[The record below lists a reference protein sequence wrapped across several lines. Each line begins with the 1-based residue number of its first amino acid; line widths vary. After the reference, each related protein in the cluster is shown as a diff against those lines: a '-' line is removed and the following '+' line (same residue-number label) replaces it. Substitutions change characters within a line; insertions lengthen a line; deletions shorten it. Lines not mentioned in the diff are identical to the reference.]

1 MACLAACGEEEAQSG
16 PISQEQAVQIG
27 TTIVDQMNTIVSQGA
42 IEQYVDQPAL
52 YNGFLGWESALSDI
66 GTYEGVSGGS
76 VSFAEDEVII
86 KVNVLGSSHAAD
98 VEIIL
103 DSALAT
109 YIGITTNVHYSTGEI
124 MAKAGMNTLI
134 GMGTVFVVLIL
145 ISLIISCFTF
155 ISKFEKRQKKQEA
168 PAPAAAAPVVEQ
180 IAAKEELS
188 DDTELVAVIAAAI
201 AAYEGAASTDGFV
214 VRSIRKSNKSKWQNA
229 SVYDVVVEEGATSGA
244 PAAAAPAAP
253 RAVPKAAPAPA
264 AAPAAGGA
272 AGSIKIEAGAAGKVF
287 KIEANVGQ
295 AVKKGDAVVIV
306 EAMKMEI
313 PVVAPEDGTVASINV
328 AVGDAVEAGAL
339 LATLN

>member
-1 MACLAACGEEEAQSG
+1 MKKLLVILGMITCMACLAACGEEEAQSG

-86 KVNVLGSSHAAD
+86 KLDVLGSSHAAD
-98 VEIIL
+98 VEIVL

-109 YIGITTNVHYSTGEI
+109 YIGITTNVHYTTGEI

-229 SVYDVVVEEGATSGA
+229 
-244 PAAAAPAAP
+244 
-253 RAVPKAAPAPA
+253 
-264 AAPAAGGA
+264 
-272 AGSIKIEAGAAGKVF
+272 
-287 KIEANVGQ
+287 
-295 AVKKGDAVVIV
+295 
-306 EAMKMEI
+306 
-313 PVVAPEDGTVASINV
+313 
-328 AVGDAVEAGAL
+328 
-339 LATLN
+339 

>member
-1 MACLAACGEEEAQSG
+1 MTCLAACGEEEAPSG

-42 IEQYVDQPAL
+42 IEQYVDQPVL
-52 YNGFLGWESALSDI
+52 YSGFQGWESALKDI

-76 VSFAEDEVII
+76 VSFMDDEVAISI
-86 KVNVLGSSHAAD
+86 NVLGSSHDAD
-98 VEIIL
+98 VEIVL
-103 DSALAT
+103 DDALAT

-134 GMGTVFVVLIL
+134 GMGTVFAVLIL

-155 ISKFEKRQKKQEA
+155 ISKFEKQKKQEA

-180 IAAKEELS
+180 TAANEELS

-229 SVYDVVVEEGATSGA
+229 
-244 PAAAAPAAP
+244 
-253 RAVPKAAPAPA
+253 
-264 AAPAAGGA
+264 
-272 AGSIKIEAGAAGKVF
+272 
-287 KIEANVGQ
+287 
-295 AVKKGDAVVIV
+295 
-306 EAMKMEI
+306 
-313 PVVAPEDGTVASINV
+313 
-328 AVGDAVEAGAL
+328 
-339 LATLN
+339 